1 MSPGL
6 HLRFW
11 LITFLVVCLLLYLLR
26 GALLPFV
33 AGMAIAYF
41 LDPAADRLEKWGCSR
56 TLATTIITLAF
67 ALVVIALIVL
77 IVPLIQK
84 QVADLVQDLPRY
96 VEDLKAALSRF
107 LGALQE
113 RLSPDQAANLRE
125 TVTKYVGDALKWLG
139 TLAGSIWSGG
149 VALAEILSL
158 IFVTPVVAFYLL
170 KDWDRM
176 VDKIDSWLPRDNADV
191 IREQMRLI
199 DQRLAGFV
207 RGQSL
212 VCLSLGVFYAVA
224 LSVAG
229 LKGALV
235 VGLVAGVLSFIP
247 YVGTIIGFVA
257 SVGLS
262 LAQSDDWQYH
272 LLIAGIFIVGQVA
285 EGNFL
290 SPKLVGDRVGLHP
303 VWIIFALFAGAA
315 LLGFLGVLLAVPVA
329 AMIGVLGRFALQRY
343 LASPL
348 YSGGAAPAPGPPP
361 RVVGPEQG
369 EP

>member
-1 MSPGL
+1 VSTGL
-6 HLRFW
+6 QWRFW
-11 LITFLVVCLLLYLLR
+11 LITLVVVCVLLYLLR

-67 ALVVIALIVL
+67 ALLIIALIVL
-77 IVPLIQK
+77 IVPVIQK
-84 QVADLVQDLPRY
+84 QVSDLIQNLPQYAD
-96 VEDLKAALSRF
+96 DLKGALSRF
-107 LGALQE
+107 VGALEE
-113 RLSPDQAANLRE
+113 RLPPEQAANLRD
-125 TVTKYVGDALKWLG
+125 TISQHIGDALKWLG
-139 TLAGSIWSGG
+139 GLVAGIWSGG

-158 IFVTPVVAFYLL
+158 IFVTPVVTFYLL

-176 VDKIDSWLPRDNADV
+176 VASIDGWLPRDNADV

-199 DQRLAGFV
+199 DKRLAGFV

-212 VCLSLGVFYAVA
+212 VCLSLGCFYAIA
-224 LSVAG
+224 LSLAG
-229 LKGALV
+229 LKFALV
-235 VGLVAGVLSFIP
+235 VGLAAGILSFIP
-247 YVGTIIGFVA
+247 YVGTIVGFVA

-262 LAQSDDWQYH
+262 LAQSDNWEYH
-272 LLIAGIFIVGQVA
+272 LLIIGIFVIGQVV

-303 VWIIFALFAGAA
+303 VWIIFALFAGGA
-315 LLGFLGVLLAVPVA
+315 LLGFLGILLAVPVA

-348 YSGGAAPAPGPPP
+348 YSGRTATTAATPTAE
-361 RVVGPEQG
+361 RAERADK
-369 EP
+369 

>member
-11 LITFLVVCLLLYLLR
+11 LITLVVVCLLLYLLR

-77 IVPLIQK
+77 IVPVIQK
-84 QVADLVQDLPRY
+84 QVTDLIDNLPQYADA
-96 VEDLKAALSRF
+96 LKGALSR
-107 LGALQE
+107 LIGVLQD
-113 RLSPDQAANLRE
+113 RLPPDQAANLRD
-125 TVTKYVGDALKWLG
+125 TITQHIGDGLKWLG
-139 TLAGSIWSGG
+139 GLIAGIWSGG
-149 VALAEILSL
+149 VALAGILSL
-158 IFVTPVVAFYLL
+158 IFVTPVVTFYLL

-176 VDKIDSWLPRDNADV
+176 VAKIDSWLPRDNAEV

-212 VCLSLGVFYAVA
+212 VCLSLGAFYAVA
-224 LSVAG
+224 LSIAG
-229 LKGALV
+229 LKFGLV
-235 VGLVAGVLSFIP
+235 VGLAAGILSFIP
-247 YVGTIIGFVA
+247 YVGTIVGFVS
-257 SVGLS
+257 SVGLA
-262 LAQSDDWQYH
+262 LVQSDDWQYH
-272 LLIAGIFIVGQVA
+272 LLIVGIFVVGQVM

-329 AMIGVLGRFALQRY
+329 AMIGVLGRFAIQRY
-343 LASPL
+343 MASPL
-348 YSGGAAPAPGPPP
+348 YSGAGGPATTQP
-361 RVVGPEQG
+361 RIVRTEKA

>member
-1 MSPGL
+1 MNSRL

-11 LITFLVVCLLLYLLR
+11 LITFVVFCVLLYLLR

-67 ALVVIALIVL
+67 ALVVIALILL

-84 QVADLVQDLPRY
+84 QVTDLVQDLPRY
-96 VEDLKAALSRF
+96 VEDLKGALSRI

-139 TLAGSIWSGG
+139 SLAGSIWSGG
-149 VALAEILSL
+149 VALAELLSL

-176 VDKIDSWLPRDNADV
+176 VAKVDSWLPREHADV

-224 LSVAG
+224 LSLAG

-247 YVGTIIGFVA
+247 YVGTIVGFVS

-262 LAQSDDWQYH
+262 FAQSDDWQYH
-272 LLIAGIFIVGQVA
+272 LLIAGIFIVGQVV

-315 LLGFLGVLLAVPVA
+315 LLGFLGVLLAVPA
-329 AMIGVLGRFALQRY
+329 AAVIGVLGRFALQRY
-343 LASPL
+343 LESPY
-348 YSGGAAPAPGPPP
+348 YSGSTAPAPGPPP
-361 RVVGPEQG
+361 PVAPTEQG
-369 EP
+369 RK

>member
-1 MSPGL
+1 MRPGL

-11 LITFLVVCLLLYLLR
+11 LITLAVVCVLLYLLR

-33 AGMAIAYF
+33 VGMAIAYF

-67 ALVVIALIVL
+67 ALIVIALIVL
-77 IVPLIQK
+77 IVPLLSNQVSDLIQNLPSY
-84 QVADLVQDLPRY
+84 ADA
-96 VEDLKAALSRF
+96 LKDALSRVI
-107 LGALQE
+107 GALQE
-113 RLSPDQAANLRE
+113 RLSPDQAANLRD
-125 TVTKYVGDALKWLG
+125 TVAQHIGDALRW
-139 TLAGSIWSGG
+139 LAGLIGSLLSGG
-149 VALAEILSL
+149 VALAETLSL
-158 IFVTPVVAFYLL
+158 VFVTPVVTFYLL

-176 VDKIDSWLPRDNADV
+176 VSRIDGWLPRDNADV
-191 IREQMRLI
+191 IREQVRLI

-212 VCLSLGVFYAVA
+212 VCLSLGCFYAIA
-224 LSVAG
+224 LSIAG
-229 LKGALV
+229 LKFGLV
-235 VGLVAGVLSFIP
+235 VGLVAGILSFIP
-247 YVGTIIGFVA
+247 YVGTIVGFVL

-272 LLIAGIFIVGQVA
+272 LLIIGIFVIGQII

-315 LLGFLGVLLAVPVA
+315 LLGFLGMLLAVPVA

-343 LASPL
+343 LTSPL
-348 YSGGAAPAPGPPP
+348 YSGAAPPPP
-361 RVVGPEQG
+361 ESPARG
-369 EP
+369 EKADR

>member
-11 LITFLVVCLLLYLLR
+11 LITLVVVCVLLYLLR

-67 ALVVIALIVL
+67 ALVVIALLVL
-77 IVPLIQK
+77 IVPVLSD
-84 QVADLVQDLPRY
+84 QVSDLVKNLPSY
-96 VEDLKAALSRF
+96 ADALKGALSRVI
-107 LGALQE
+107 GVLQE
-113 RLSPDQAANLRE
+113 RLPPDQAANLRD
-125 TVTKYVGDALKWLG
+125 TITQHIGDALKWLG
-139 TLAGSIWSGG
+139 GLVGSIWSGG
-149 VALAEILSL
+149 VALAETLSL
-158 IFVTPVVAFYLL
+158 IFVTPVVTFYLL

-176 VDKIDSWLPRDNADV
+176 VARIDGWLPRDNAEV

-212 VCLSLGVFYAVA
+212 VCLSLGCFYAVA
-224 LSVAG
+224 LSLAG
-229 LKGALV
+229 LKFGLV
-235 VGLVAGVLSFIP
+235 VGLVAGILSFIP
-247 YVGTIIGFVA
+247 YVGTIVGFVS
-257 SVGLS
+257 SVGLA
-262 LAQSDDWQYH
+262 LAQSDNWQYH
-272 LLIAGIFIVGQVA
+272 LLIVGIFVVGQVM

-348 YSGGAAPAPGPPP
+348 YSGAGSAAPPPPP
-361 RVVGPEQG
+361 RLARKEKA
-369 EP
+369 ER